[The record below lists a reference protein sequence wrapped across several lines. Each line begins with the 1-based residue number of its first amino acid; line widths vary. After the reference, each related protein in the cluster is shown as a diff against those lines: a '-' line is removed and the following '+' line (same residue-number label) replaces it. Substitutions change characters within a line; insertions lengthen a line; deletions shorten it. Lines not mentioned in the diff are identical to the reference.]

1 MAVSTFFSNTHF
13 AETVHIAGGRTKD
26 AEVRNIF
33 GYQVSGD
40 TTLRAA
46 WEFANTDYIFP
57 TTAQAMTVTS
67 ANAADNGKLML
78 IKGLDESYNEITET
92 VTLTGAGDIITTS
105 LFFRIN
111 DIIMLT
117 GITNVGLITVQNAAK
132 TIKYGGIRPND
143 GRNQASIFT
152 VPAGK
157 SFYLYRIDAYSSD
170 TTAGKPAL
178 FRNFS
183 QTKTGQQYNTA
194 RTSFLSNM
202 NIVRR
207 LPFKYSQCTDIQF
220 QLATIQGFHE
230 LSVFGE
236 GILLT
241 EKGSNL

>member
-1 MAVSTFFSNTHF
+1 MAISNFFSNTHF
-13 AETVHIAGGRTKD
+13 AETVHIAGGRVKD

-33 GYQVSGD
+33 GYQITGD

-46 WEFANTDYIFP
+46 WEFPNTDYVFP
-57 TTAQAMTVTS
+57 VAAQLMTVTS
-67 ANAADNGKLML
+67 AAAADDGKLML
-78 IKGLDESYNEITET
+78 IKGLDQQYNEITET
-92 VTLTGAGDIITTS
+92 VTLIGAGDVITTN
-105 LFFRIN
+105 LFYRIN

-117 GITNVGLITVQNAAK
+117 GVTNVGLITVQDGGK
-132 TIKYGGIRPND
+132 TIKYGGIRAND
-143 GRNQASIFT
+143 GRNQASVYS

-157 SFYLYRIDAYSSD
+157 SFYLYRIDAFSSD

-220 QLATIQGFHE
+220 QLATFQGSHE

-236 GILLT
+236 GVLLT